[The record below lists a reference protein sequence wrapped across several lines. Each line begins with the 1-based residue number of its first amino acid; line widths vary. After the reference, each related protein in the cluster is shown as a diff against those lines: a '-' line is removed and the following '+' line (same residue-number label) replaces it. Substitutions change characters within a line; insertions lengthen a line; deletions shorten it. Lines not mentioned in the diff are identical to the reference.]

1 MKKNYILI
9 ILISL
14 LVLSPKLYAQVEGCV
29 IAITK
34 EANPA
39 DNTPFEFDISGTG
52 GMFSFTLSTP
62 ADKSGGFNFFI
73 DVETSVDVTEIL
85 PEGWMLD
92 EIECSEV
99 ENVVITEIPNGRNFA
114 CNPAGTAQCVF
125 INSLPSNVPT
135 LSEWGLIAMAGI
147 LGIVGFMVIRRRK
160 VTA

>member
-1 MKKNYILI
+1 M
-9 ILISL
+9 
-14 LVLSPKLYAQVEGCV
+14 VLSPKLYADDVEGCV
-29 IAITK
+29 ITITK
-34 EANPA
+34 EANPS

-52 GMFSFTLSTP
+52 VMFSFTLIQP
-62 ADKSGGFNFFI
+62 QDKSGGFNFFM
-73 DVETSVDVTEIL
+73 EAGGFFGLSVDVTEIL

-135 LSEWGLIAMAGI
+135 LSEWGLIAMAGV
-147 LGIVGFMVIRRRK
+147 LGIVGFIMVMRRRK